1 MQPTSKQLKPRNNII
16 EFGRFIY
23 SLLVLGYHIQFSYSD
38 DKIDIFENGA
48 LAVEYY
54 FLLSGYFLSR
64 SLEKVAKDE
73 KNNILKKT
81 YYFMKNKITALLNV
95 HILSIIVVIIV
106 IASCDSKNFVD
117 KFLPGIPSI
126 FLVHMIIV
134 WTGAFDKALIVPE
147 WYLSSMIICM
157 LFMVPIFLLSTKK
170 LKGIYS
176 TLILIAIIALI
187 AIITGLATKWAFNE
201 NILYDI
207 RAWGEMS
214 IGMLSYYLSIC
225 LKNKSFGN
233 CSLILFKIFEII
245 GYVVPVILGVIPIN
259 KNYEVYLMMVTMVF
273 VFFAVTFTFAEKGNV
288 IKSQKVNYVFGY
300 LGAISLPIY
309 LFHPVLITLIDY
321 LDKDMPRWEK
331 YVIVFPVTL
340 ILAFLYRIIADFLNK
355 KIKESKEKNE
365 NKENKKEI
373 EKKKEDI
380 KEENQK
386 DKQNAD
392 NNNIGS
398 NENLV

>member
-157 LFMVPIFLLSTKK
+157 LFMVPIFLLSTKI

-176 TLILIAIIALI
+176 TLILIGIIALI

-225 LKNKSFGN
+225 LKKKSFGN

-355 KIKESKEKNE
+355 KIKERKEKNE
-365 NKENKKEI
+365 NKENKKEM

-380 KEENQK
+380 NEENQK

-392 NNNIGS
+392 NNIGS

>member
-64 SLEKVAKDE
+64 SLEKVSKDE

-157 LFMVPIFLLSTKK
+157 LFMVPIFLLSTKI

-176 TLILIAIIALI
+176 TLILIGILVVI
-187 AIITGLATKWAFNE
+187 AIISGLATKWSFNE
-201 NILYDI
+201 NLLYDI
-207 RAWGEMS
+207 RAWGEMCV
-214 IGMLSYYLSIC
+214 GMLSYYLSIC
-225 LKNKSFGN
+225 LKKKSFGN

-273 VFFAVTFTFAEKGNV
+273 VFFTVTFTFAEKGNV

-355 KIKESKEKNE
+355 KIKERKEKNE
-365 NKENKKEI
+365 NKENKKEM

-380 KEENQK
+380 NEENQK

-392 NNNIGS
+392 NNIGS